1 MCAAPSRQ
9 RILNLAIYLTLGVT
23 SLFMLL
29 PFAWLVCASVKTQ
42 EVFFESQFL
51 PPGDGLFGINW
62 HGLTFDHFHR
72 LLFGEEMPFLRYTL
86 NSLFYASTAAVLGT
100 LFCAMGGFALAK
112 YQFRGN
118 SVVTTLVLA
127 ALVLPGSLLLAPL
140 YQWLFYLG
148 LLDRFAGLLLPAL
161 APAFGLFLFRQTTL
175 NAVPQDLL
183 EAARIDGMGELRIFF
198 SVVVP
203 IIRPM
208 IGAFLLISF
217 MGAWNNFI
225 FPQIIMQSPDKLTL
239 SVGIVQLK
247 GLYSV
252 DYGLLMAGTLL
263 SILPVMALFLL
274 LQKEFIAGL
283 TSGAVKG

>member
-1 MCAAPSRQ
+1 MIESRQ
-9 RILNLAIYLTLGVT
+9 RLFNVVIYLTLGFT
-23 SLFMLL
+23 SIIMLM
-29 PFAWLVCASVKTQ
+29 PFVWLLCASVKTQ

-51 PPGDGLFGINW
+51 PMGDGFLGINW
-62 HGLTFDHFHR
+62 DGITLDHFRR
-72 LLFGEEMPFLRYTL
+72 LLSGNEMPFLRYTL
-86 NSLFYASTAAVLGT
+86 NSVFYASTAAVFGT

-118 SVVTTLVLA
+118 AVVTTIVLA

-148 LLDRFAGLLLPAL
+148 LLDRYAGLLLPAL

-175 NAVPQDLL
+175 NAVPQELL
-183 EAARIDGMGELRIFF
+183 EAARIDGMGEFRIFF
-198 SVVVP
+198 SVVIP

-225 FPQIIMQSPDKLTL
+225 FPQIIMQSPEKLTL
-239 SVGIVQLK
+239 SVGIVQLR

-252 DYGLLMAGTLL
+252 DYGLIMAGTLL